1 MGTVHHPPK
10 AVLFTGLLFNEGVDR
25 AGARK
30 ILQDALGPIIL
41 ESEPFHFTESDYYAE
56 EMGAPLLRV
65 FVAYDNYLAMDR
77 IAEIK
82 YRTNR
87 IESEV
92 FSSGGRR
99 RVNIDPGYL
108 TNAKV
113 VLATTKDYGH
123 RIYLADGIY
132 VEVTLRYNAKEKT
145 FLPWQWTFRDYQREE
160 SLRFFRALRDIY
172 TRRMKTG

>member
-1 MGTVHHPPK
+1 
-10 AVLFTGLLFNEGVDR
+10 
-25 AGARK
+25 
-30 ILQDALGPIIL
+30 
-41 ESEPFHFTESDYYAE
+41 
-56 EMGAPLLRV
+56 
-65 FVAYDNYLAMDR
+65 MDR